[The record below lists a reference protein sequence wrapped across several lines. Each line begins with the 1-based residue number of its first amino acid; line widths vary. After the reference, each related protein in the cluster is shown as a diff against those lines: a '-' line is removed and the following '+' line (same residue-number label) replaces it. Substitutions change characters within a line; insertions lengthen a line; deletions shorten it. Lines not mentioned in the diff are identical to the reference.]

1 MSSLGPDKGEDGGS
15 VPPSVMVIVTGDRD
29 GTKGSTKDAGA
40 SRSQERRG
48 RVSPWSL
55 RQTQPQSLLVE
66 PWGPA

>member
-15 VPPSVMVIVTGDRD
+15 VPSSVMVVTGDRD

-40 SRSQERRG
+40 FRSREWRG

-55 RQTQPQSLLVE
+55 RQTQPQSPLVE
-66 PWGPA
+66 PWGSA